1 MAVFKCK
8 MCGGTIEFEQGATV
22 GICDSC
28 GTKQTLPTNN
38 DEIIANLHNRANAL
52 RLKCEFDKSEEI
64 YNKIL
69 EKDPDDAEAHWGII
83 LCKYGIEYVEDPK
96 SGKLVPTCH
105 RTSFEAIL
113 ADEDYKAA
121 IKNSSGEQQA
131 LYQTEAKEID
141 RIQKDIL
148 AIVKNEKPFD
158 VFICYKETDENGSR
172 TPDSVI
178 ANDIYYQLT
187 NVGFKVFYAA
197 ITLEV
202 KIGQEYEPY
211 IFAALNSAK
220 VMLAVGTKPEYFSAV
235 WVKNEWTR
243 FLKLMK
249 TDKNKILIP
258 CYKGM
263 DAYEL
268 PEEFAH
274 LQAQDM
280 GKIGFINDLIRGI
293 KKVVSNTGSTP
304 VVKEAVA
311 APVSNTVP
319 LLKRA
324 FLFLEGGEFDSADS
338 YAEKVLDIDPECGE
352 AYLVKLLVNLRL
364 STKEKLGEYDKDFSE
379 NKNYKIACRFGDK
392 NLNEFLDSSLRS
404 ALAIQ
409 ENARLESIYNDAI
422 QKKETISEESQRE
435 AAKLFNSIIDYKDSK
450 AQTAECL
457 NKAKEIKFNSIYDNA
472 ANLIEKWRH
481 REAWNLDP
489 QYSIVSLKQAVAEL
503 EQIPEWKDSKIL
515 AEEYRKVI
523 ETEQQERLKKQ
534 KKQKKIKKV
543 FLISSV
549 SVLFIIVTVLLIY
562 FLYIIPDKKYNDAM
576 ALKNNK
582 EYYEAYNAFIDLQG
596 YKDSEEQAQ
605 NILSHY
611 STVLKNPAV
620 GDYVY
625 FGEMNQESD
634 TQNNEKQPVEWIVI
648 DKTDTKILLLS
659 KYILSWQEYGYDETT
674 WENSSIRKWLNDSL
688 YNEIFTE
695 TEKNSIL
702 LTELSNDKNPNYETV
717 VEKSTEDKIFLLNI
731 SEITKYLPT
740 TKSRET
746 NAINKIV
753 NDNFSSSSYW
763 LRTAGNNPRTKA
775 CVNMNSGGIF
785 FSGRKVTSQIGV
797 RPAMWVSIE

>member
-96 SGKLVPTCH
+96 TGKLVPTCH

-197 ITLEV
+197 ITLED

-211 IFAALNSAK
+211 IFAALKSAK
-220 VMLAVGTKPEYFSAV
+220 VMLALGTKPEYFSAV

-249 TDKNKILIP
+249 TDKNKMLIP

-293 KKVVSNTGSTP
+293 KKVASNADSKP
-304 VVKEAVA
+304 AAKESVA
-311 APVSNTVP
+311 APVSSTEP

-324 FLFLEGGEFDSADS
+324 FLFLEDGEFDSADG

-364 STKEKLGEYDKDFSE
+364 TTKEKLGEYDKDFSE
-379 NKNYKIACRFGDK
+379 NKNYKNACRFGDEK
-392 NLNEFLDSSLRS
+392 LNGFLDSSLRS
-404 ALAIQ
+404 ALEIQ
-409 ENARLESIYNDAI
+409 ENARLESIYNDAM
-422 QKKETISEESQRE
+422 QKKKTLSEESQRE
-435 AAKLFNSIIDYKDSK
+435 AAKLFNSIVDYKDSK
-450 AQTAECL
+450 THVAECFDR
-457 NKAKEIKFNSIYDNA
+457 AKEIRQNNIIYNRA
-472 ANLIEKWRH
+472 TELVSKYQEGLVWNKNNIE
-481 REAWNLDP
+481 L
-489 QYSIVSLKQAVAEL
+489 LKQAVAEY
-503 EQIPEWKDSKIL
+503 EKIPTWKN
-515 AEEYRKVI
+515 AG
-523 ETEQQERLKKQ
+523 
-534 KKQKKIKKV
+534 
-543 FLISSV
+543 
-549 SVLFIIVTVLLIY
+549 IIVTDFKKMIEEYEQKQKASKKFKKFLLV
-562 FLYIIPDKKYNDAM
+562 IIPIIIIFM
-576 ALKNNK
+576 
-582 EYYEAYNAFIDLQG
+582 I
-596 YKDSEEQAQ
+596 
-605 NILSHY
+605 ILS
-611 STVLKNPAV
+611 N
-620 GDYVY
+620 
-625 FGEMNQESD
+625 FGS
-634 TQNNEKQPVEWIVI
+634 
-648 DKTDTKILLLS
+648 
-659 KYILSWQEYGYDETT
+659 
-674 WENSSIRKWLNDSL
+674 
-688 YNEIFTE
+688 
-695 TEKNSIL
+695 
-702 LTELSNDKNPNYETV
+702 
-717 VEKSTEDKIFLLNI
+717 
-731 SEITKYLPT
+731 
-740 TKSRET
+740 
-746 NAINKIV
+746 
-753 NDNFSSSSYW
+753 
-763 LRTAGNNPRTKA
+763 
-775 CVNMNSGGIF
+775 
-785 FSGRKVTSQIGV
+785 
-797 RPAMWVSIE
+797 